1 MTLIINDNALLGKDK
16 IHVIE
21 ASYAKELEAKL
32 AVAVKAL
39 EFYSSY
45 EPWNNY
51 GTKALE
57 DSGEVATSALE
68 QLKAGKL

>member
-39 EFYSSY
+39 ES
-45 EPWNNY
+45 
-51 GTKALE
+51 LE
-57 DSGEVATSALE
+57 KYIAYNGDDWVRIEASLALE
-68 QLKAGKL
+68 QIKQMKAGLW